1 MSNRINLSPLHWGP
15 KAWFFLDSI
24 AMAYPVQPTNEE
36 KNSAKNLILS
46 LSDLLPCETCR
57 INYKAYLTDI
67 VQGNYLDDV
76 VKNRD
81 TLFNFFMN
89 VHNDVRTKNGSP
101 TRSIEEIF
109 SYYQEEYSKKHK
121 YESVKNIKDI
131 KNIKDLKIET
141 CNNTNTN
148 TNTIESFSSDI
159 LFHFNPI
166 TLLIGFMIGL
176 IIFKF
181 YSDNMCK
188 KE

>member
-24 AMAYPVQPTNEE
+24 AMAYPVQPTEEE
-36 KNSAKNLILS
+36 KKSAKNMILS

-57 INYKAYLTDI
+57 INYKEYLRDI
-67 VQGNYLDDV
+67 VEGNYLDEV

-81 TLFNFFMN
+81 NIFNFFMN
-89 VHNDVRTKNGSP
+89 VHNDVRVRNGSS
-101 TRSIEEIF
+101 TRSMEEIF
-109 SYYQEEYSKKHK
+109 SYYQEEYSKKPK
-121 YESVKNIKDI
+121 IENFKNIKDI

-141 CNNTNTN
+141 CNNKVV
-148 TNTIESFSSDI
+148 ESFSSEM
-159 LFHFNPI
+159 LLHFNPI